1 MQLLWAAHGKTQE
14 GLAEDGFDR
23 IVLAAIGPDFKK
35 PWLQFKARYI
45 EGSHDLPLAQWL
57 AAQGTLVTEKK
68 MSLLEHMKLQWAMR
82 YSDQNGWV
90 KVTHVLDG
98 GIARRAGLA
107 PGDLIA
113 SINGQ
118 RISPSRLDA
127 VFAQLQMGTNARL
140 RFYRQDCE
148 HESQFVLEPSSPV
161 MQYQLTAE

>member
-1 MQLLWAAHGKTQE
+1 
-14 GLAEDGFDR
+14 
-23 IVLAAIGPDFKK
+23 
-35 PWLQFKARYI
+35 
-45 EGSHDLPLAQWL
+45 
-57 AAQGTLVTEKK
+57 

-98 GIARRAGLA
+98 GIAQRAGLA

-113 SINGQ
+113 SINSQ
-118 RISPSRLDA
+118 RVTPSRLDA
-127 VFAQLQMGTNARL
+127 VFAQLQMGTNACL

-161 MQYQLTAE
+161 MQYQLTAA

>member
-1 MQLLWAAHGKTQE
+1 
-14 GLAEDGFDR
+14 
-23 IVLAAIGPDFKK
+23 VLAAIGPDFKK
-35 PWLQFKARYI
+35 SWLQFKAHYI
-45 EGSHDLPLAQWL
+45 EGTHDLPLAQWFT
-57 AAQGTLVTEKK
+57 AQGIVVTDKK

-98 GIARRAGLA
+98 GIAQRAGLA
-107 PGDLIA
+107 PGDVLA

-118 RISPSRLDA
+118 RISSNRLDA

-148 HESQFVLEPSSPV
+148 HESQFILEPSSPV
-161 MQYQLTAE
+161 MQYQLSKK

>member
-1 MQLLWAAHGKTQE
+1 
-14 GLAEDGFDR
+14 
-23 IVLAAIGPDFKK
+23 
-35 PWLQFKARYI
+35 
-45 EGSHDLPLAQWL
+45 
-57 AAQGTLVTEKK
+57 VTNKK
-68 MSLLEHMKLQWAMR
+68 MSPLENMKLQWAMR
-82 YSDQNGWV
+82 HSDQSGWI

-98 GIARRAGLA
+98 GIAQRAGLA
-107 PGDLIA
+107 PGDLLA

-161 MQYQLTAE
+161 LQYQLTAK

>member
-1 MQLLWAAHGKTQE
+1 
-14 GLAEDGFDR
+14 
-23 IVLAAIGPDFKK
+23 
-35 PWLQFKARYI
+35 
-45 EGSHDLPLAQWL
+45 
-57 AAQGTLVTEKK
+57 
-68 MSLLEHMKLQWAMR
+68 MSLLENMKLQWAMR
-82 YSDQNGWV
+82 HSDQSGWV

-98 GIARRAGLA
+98 GIAQRAGLA
-107 PGDLIA
+107 PGDVLA